1 MQILTTIQ
9 SLREAIEILRR
20 SRLQP
25 GCVPVGHV
33 QVGHV
38 QVGFVPTMGALHA
51 GHLSLVERA
60 RAECGIVV
68 ASLFVNPTQFA
79 PGEDFSRYPR
89 QPERD
94 YELFAAAGVDLVFA
108 PGVEE
113 IYPAGAATIVDVG
126 ELGRRLDG
134 AFRPGHFQG
143 VATIVSK
150 LFHIVSPSRAYF
162 GQKDAAQVA
171 VLRRMVRDLNFDLEL
186 VACPIVR
193 DLDGLAMSSRNA
205 YLTQDERKAARALP
219 RTLDVLRKEIERGQT
234 SVSTLLNQGETML
247 RNSPGIEFEFLEAID
262 AETLL
267 PVQCAEPG
275 TLFALAAKAGRT
287 RLIDNF
293 IA

>member
-9 SLREAIEILRR
+9 SLREAIQILRQ
-20 SRLQP
+20 SHLGP
-25 GCVPVGHV
+25 GGV
-33 QVGHV
+33 QVGL
-38 QVGFVPTMGALHA
+38 VPTMGALHA

-60 RAECGIVV
+60 RAECQIVV

-108 PGVEE
+108 PRVEE
-113 IYPAGAATIVDVG
+113 LYPSGAATFVDVG
-126 ELGRRLDG
+126 ELGNRLDG
-134 AFRPGHFQG
+134 AFRPGHFRG
-143 VATIVSK
+143 VATVVSK

-162 GQKDAAQVA
+162 GQKDATQVA
-171 VLRRMVRDLNFDLEL
+171 VLRRMVRDLSFDLEL

-205 YLTQDERKAARALP
+205 YLTPDERTAALALP
-219 RTLDVLRKEIERGQT
+219 RTLDVLRNEIQRGQT
-234 SVSTLLNQGETML
+234 NVSTLLNQGETIL
-247 RNSPGIEFEFLEAID
+247 RNSPGIEFEFLEAVE
-262 AETLL
+262 AATLL
-267 PVQCAEPG
+267 RVQCAEPG
-275 TLFALAAKAGRT
+275 SLFALAARVGRT